1 MGIIFALLT
10 VVCWSTATLSF
21 TKASIIYEPALVNK
35 SRLALA
41 TLLLFIFSFF
51 IFIYNGTDII
61 TEFSRLKNS
70 HWFYFGLSGLVGLAV
85 GDYFVFKAFRSIGS
99 TYTTLISCA
108 SPLAAAIGAYFLSGQ
123 NINIIGWL
131 GMSITI
137 GGIILVILSKSKTS
151 TDTKT
156 KLIKAG
162 FIYALI
168 SAICQGLGLA
178 ITQMGREMDA
188 VNMPQPYTIGLI
200 RMLSATLIIIIADAS
215 RGKLNIFPLA
225 PFIQNPKG
233 IIYIIIGTISGPVLG
248 VSFSIAVLAYLPV
261 AEAQTIFANLPLV
274 VMLFNTIVGHE
285 KPKPIIWFCLL
296 LCIGGI
302 IVLDWREDIYQFLAA
317 ILPKF

>member
-1 MGIIFALLT
+1 MGIIYALLT
-10 VVCWSTATLSF
+10 VVCRSTAVLAF
-21 TKASIIYEPALVNK
+21 TKASKIYEPALVNK

-51 IFIYNGTDII
+51 IFLYNGSDII
-61 TEFSRLKNS
+61 TEFALLKNS
-70 HWFYFGLSGLVGLAV
+70 HWFYFGLSGIVGLAI
-85 GDYFVFKAFRSIGS
+85 GDYFVFKAFRAIGS

-108 SPLAAAIGAYFLSGQ
+108 SPLVGAVAAYMLSGQ

-131 GMSITI
+131 GMTITI
-137 GGIILVILSKSKTS
+137 GGIILVIASKTN
-151 TDTKT
+151 TANKAQ
-156 KLIKAG
+156 LIKAG

-178 ITQMGREMDA
+178 ITQMGREIDPI
-188 VNMPQPYTIGLI
+188 NMPQPYTIGLI
-200 RMLSATLIIIIADAS
+200 RMFCATLIIIFSDAS
-215 RGKLNIFPLA
+215 RGKFNIFPLA

-261 AEAQTIFANLPLV
+261 AEAQTIFANLPIV
-274 VMLFNTIVGHE
+274 IMLFNTIAGNE
-285 KPKPIIWFCLL
+285 KPKPIIWFYLL

-302 IVLDWREDIYQFLAA
+302 IVLDMREELM
-317 ILPKF
+317 LVLRVKE